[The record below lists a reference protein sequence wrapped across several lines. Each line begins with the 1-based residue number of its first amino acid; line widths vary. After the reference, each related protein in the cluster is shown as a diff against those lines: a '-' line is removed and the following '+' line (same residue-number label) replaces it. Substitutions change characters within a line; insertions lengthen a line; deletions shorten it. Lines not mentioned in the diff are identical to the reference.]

1 MKTKKAIALIL
12 VFILLFC
19 FAACGKTD
27 NDETTTTLPTTTQP
41 STVLTT
47 TPTTTPTTD
56 STAAPTTLP
65 ATETT
70 AEPTTQPM
78 PTDAISVFNNA
89 LLNGSPVRASYDRT
103 AITGKFETGNSKFD
117 EFLNGFIG
125 SETLTPQN
133 AVGLPAD
140 VSAFTSI
147 YAENIS
153 SSNISDNGTTCVLT
167 FNLNNIQVSA
177 TDKPAKGG
185 YMYFMDG
192 NESTSAIQK
201 ANDQIVMKNIGTVSL
216 SNGILTV
223 NIDKSNNRIVSA
235 KLTLKEVYH
244 DDIDLSM
251 FEVPAMI
258 ASLIPERISGTFE
271 YNLTVNYNF

>member
-1 MKTKKAIALIL
+1 MKAKKVLALIL
-12 VFILLFC
+12 TLSLLFC

-27 NDETTTTLPTTTQP
+27 IDETAATLPTTTQP
-41 STVLTT
+41 TT
-47 TPTTTPTTD
+47 IPTTA

-65 ATETT
+65 TTETT
-70 AEPTTQPM
+70 AEQTTQPM

-103 AITGKFETGNSKFD
+103 AITGKFETGDSKAD

-140 VSAFTSI
+140 AAAFTAITADS
-147 YAENIS
+147 IS
-153 SSNISDNGTTCVLT
+153 SSNLADNGTAYALT
-167 FNLNNIQVSA
+167 FNLNSIQVSA

-192 NESTSAIQK
+192 NEAMSAIQK
-201 ANDQIVMKNIGTVSL
+201 ANAQIIMTNTGTVSL
-216 SNGILTV
+216 SGGILTA
-223 NIDKSNNRIVSA
+223 NIDKATGKFTSA
-235 KLTLKEVYH
+235 KLTLKEIYH
-244 DDIDLSM
+244 DDIDLSK
-251 FEVPAMI
+251 FEIPALM
-258 ASLIPERISGTFE
+258 ASLIPERVSGTFE
-271 YNLTVNYNF
+271 YNLSVNYTF

>member
-1 MKTKKAIALIL
+1 MNVKKILALIL
-12 VFILLFC
+12 TLSLLLC

-27 NDETTTTLPTTTQP
+27 IDETTTTIPTTTQP
-41 STVLTT
+41 STVSTT
-47 TPTTTPTTD
+47 TPTTTPTTA

-65 ATETT
+65 TTETT

-89 LLNGSPVRASYDRT
+89 LLNGSPVSASYDRT
-103 AITGKFETGNSKFD
+103 AITGNFETGNSKFD

-153 SSNISDNGTTCVLT
+153 SSNISDNGTTYDLT

-192 NESTSAIQK
+192 NGVTSAIQK
-201 ANDQIVMKNIGTVSL
+201 ANDQIVMKNIGTASL

-223 NIDKSNNRIVSA
+223 NIDKSSNRIVSA

-244 DDIDLSM
+244 DEIDLSK
-251 FEVPAMI
+251 FEIPAML
-258 ASLIPERISGTFE
+258 ASIIPEKISGTFE
-271 YNLTVNYNF
+271 YDLTVNYNF

>member
-1 MKTKKAIALIL
+1 MKTKKAIVLIL
-12 VFILLFC
+12 VFILIFC
-19 FAACGKTD
+19 FAACGKSD

-41 STVLTT
+41 TT
-47 TPTTTPTTD
+47 IPTT
-56 STAAPTTLP
+56 APTTASTTLP
-65 ATETT
+65 STETT
-70 AEPTTQPM
+70 AVTSTQPI
-78 PTDAISVFNNA
+78 PIDAISVFNNA
-89 LLNGSPVRASYDRT
+89 LLNGRPVSASYDRT
-103 AITGKFETGNSKFD
+103 AITGKFETGNSKTD

-147 YAENIS
+147 YEENIS

-192 NESTSAIQK
+192 NEATSAIQK

-216 SNGILTV
+216 LNGILTV

-251 FEVPAMI
+251 FEIPAMI
-258 ASLIPERISGTFE
+258 ASLIPEKISGTFE
-271 YNLTVNYNF
+271 YNLTINYNF

>member
-1 MKTKKAIALIL
+1 MKSKKVLALIL
-12 VFILLFC
+12 TLSLLFC

-27 NDETTTTLPTTTQP
+27 IDETTTTLPTTTQP
-41 STVLTT
+41 TTV
-47 TPTTTPTTD
+47 PTTIPTTV
-56 STAAPTTLP
+56 PTTLP
-65 ATETT
+65 TTETT
-70 AEPTTQPM
+70 AVTTTQPA
-78 PTDAISVFNNA
+78 PTDALSVFNNA
-89 LLNGSPVRASYDRT
+89 LLISKPVSATYDRT
-103 AITGKFETGNSKFD
+103 AITGKFETGNSKTD

-147 YAENIS
+147 YEENIS

-192 NESTSAIQK
+192 NEATSAIQK

-251 FEVPAMI
+251 FEIPTMM

-271 YNLTVNYNF
+271 YNLSVNYTF

>member
-70 AEPTTQPM
+70 AEPTTQPI

-103 AITGKFETGNSKFD
+103 AITGKFETGDSKAD

-192 NESTSAIQK
+192 NEATSAIQK

-251 FEVPAMI
+251 FEVPAMM
-258 ASLIPERISGTFE
+258 ASLIPEKISGTFE

>member
-1 MKTKKAIALIL
+1 MKSKKVLALIL
-12 VFILLFC
+12 TLSLLFC

-27 NDETTTTLPTTTQP
+27 IDETTTTLPTTTQP
-41 STVLTT
+41 TTV
-47 TPTTTPTTD
+47 PTTIPTTV
-56 STAAPTTLP
+56 PTTLSTTLP
-65 ATETT
+65 TTETT
-70 AEPTTQPM
+70 AVTTTQPA
-78 PTDAISVFNNA
+78 PTDALSVFNNA
-89 LLNGSPVRASYDRT
+89 LLISKPVSATYDRT
-103 AITGKFETGNSKFD
+103 AITGKFETGDSKAD
-117 EFLNGFIG
+117 KFLNGFIG

-153 SSNISDNGTTCVLT
+153 SSNISDNGTTYVLT
-167 FNLNNIQVSA
+167 FNLNNIQVSS

-192 NESTSAIQK
+192 NEATSAIQK

-251 FEVPAMI
+251 FEIPAMM
-258 ASLIPERISGTFE
+258 ASLIPEKISSSFE
-271 YNLTVNYNF
+271 YSLTVNYTF